1 MQGQTITPS
10 VAPVQWRFPPRWR
23 ILPGVAHGIRQP
35 VMLGEWHCKSR
46 APHDF
51 TRLDKAMA
59 QWIPEPLPEGIALL
73 HDTASLLRRMLF
85 WVGAAQRQLK
95 VPVFASAKVV
105 PVTLDSD
112 GGLWSVAM
120 PYVAPQANLAALS
133 WVSQQVHLVLHA
145 AGTAQARAAAQD
157 MAPLAGALQ
166 AYALRDFN
174 TIRFLAAAH
183 ALDIPTRPVVPG
195 VHAFGQGR
203 HCRWLESSYTDR
215 TPVVGSRIARDKV
228 RTAQVLRQ
236 LGLPAPIHERA
247 PSQEAAVQIARMLG
261 YPVVVKPAD
270 RDQGIGV
277 SADLRDDA
285 AVQQAFAHASGF
297 SKDILVEKHVH
308 GQDYRLTVLDGRLI
322 KTVLRRPAGILGDG
336 QQTIAALVAQL
347 RDDPAHA
354 RAGTARGHGLLEL
367 DAEAHGLLAQE
378 GMSAATIPA
387 QGVFVVLRRRAN
399 VSAGGTPVLVNG
411 TVHPDNQRLAERCAR
426 ALGLDLAGIDLIIGD
441 IGQSWLQT
449 GALVCEVNA
458 QPQLGAGLTPGIYAD
473 VLRQLLPGP
482 SRIPVALIVGAGQSV
497 AAELLA
503 QHSRHAAPWGL
514 ADTHGLW
521 QGRERI
527 AAVQGSAFD
536 AARMLEANRD
546 MAAAVVVTTPAQIT
560 LTGLAFDHI
569 DVLVLAGPG
578 ADGHWQDAQMQQM
591 WAMVLPH
598 IGHIVVLGPRAQAWL
613 PAPERLAET
622 SAHCQLADDSGPA
635 MLATIAG
642 LMRAAA

>member
-1 MQGQTITPS
+1 MT
-10 VAPVQWRFPPRWR
+10 
-23 ILPGVAHGIRQP
+23 
-35 VMLGEWHCKSR
+35 
-46 APHDF
+46 
-51 TRLDKAMA
+51 
-59 QWIPEPLPEGIALL
+59 
-73 HDTASLLRRMLF
+73 
-85 WVGAAQRQLK
+85 
-95 VPVFASAKVV
+95 
-105 PVTLDSD
+105 
-112 GGLWSVAM
+112 
-120 PYVAPQANLAALS
+120 
-133 WVSQQVHLVLHA
+133 
-145 AGTAQARAAAQD
+145 
-157 MAPLAGALQ
+157 
-166 AYALRDFN
+166 LRDFN

-367 DAEAHGLLAQE
+367 E
-378 GMSAATIPA
+378 
-387 QGVFVVLRRRAN
+387 
-399 VSAGGTPVLVNG
+399 
-411 TVHPDNQRLAERCAR
+411 RLAERCAR

-482 SRIPVALIVGAGQSV
+482 SRIPVALFVGVG
-497 AAELLA
+497 
-503 QHSRHAAPWGL
+503 
-514 ADTHGLW
+514 
-521 QGRERI
+521 
-527 AAVQGSAFD
+527 
-536 AARMLEANRD
+536 
-546 MAAAVVVTTPAQIT
+546 
-560 LTGLAFDHI
+560 
-569 DVLVLAGPG
+569 
-578 ADGHWQDAQMQQM
+578 
-591 WAMVLPH
+591 
-598 IGHIVVLGPRAQAWL
+598 
-613 PAPERLAET
+613 
-622 SAHCQLADDSGPA
+622 
-635 MLATIAG
+635 
-642 LMRAAA
+642 